1 MPARLPAEGPAARG
15 EDRDSIPAQSGCIC
29 RQPSYG
35 ITGMQSAKRHYI
47 QILLNRPSPENP
59 GRFPRN
65 AGFTLIELIVVVALM
80 GLMLFFSLPRLQN
93 NPFLDDTKKSSRWL
107 ISKIQTLRES
117 ALRDQKRYTLH
128 FDLDSGRVWETHE
141 GMSAEDVESAVMDSY
156 ALPDDLRIT
165 DIEYPKKGKM
175 YSGQAEITFYKAGHT
190 DKALVHMQDGD
201 TYLSFLIE
209 PFLSGVQFFEKYAS
223 FDD

>member
-1 MPARLPAEGPAARG
+1 MG
-15 EDRDSIPAQSGCIC
+15 
-29 RQPSYG
+29 
-35 ITGMQSAKRHYI
+35 
-47 QILLNRPSPENP
+47 NRVE
-59 GRFPRN
+59 N

-107 ISKIQTLRES
+107 ISKVQTLRES

-128 FDLDSGRVWETHE
+128 IDLDSGRVWETHE
-141 GMSAEDVESAVMDSY
+141 GMSEEDVESTVMDSY

-165 DIEYPKKGKM
+165 DIEYPKKGKI
-175 YSGQAEITFYKAGHT
+175 YSGQAEINFYKAGYT
-190 DKALVHMQDGD
+190 DKALVHMQDGN

-209 PFLSGVQFFEKYAS
+209 PFLSDVQFFEKYAS
-223 FDD
+223 FED